1 MRRAL
6 IIAAAI
12 GVLSSTYASA
22 QSWCGYAAHA
32 KSVIECGYS
41 SNSECASA
49 IGKGGMCFPDH
60 AQNARRAVPG
70 VALLTDARPCEFNNS
85 AHERALLATC
95 RCEMR

>member
-12 GVLSSTYASA
+12 GVLSSTQASA

-49 IGKGGMCFPDH
+49 IGKGGMCFPDPEY
-60 AQNARRAVPG
+60 AQNAQHAVPG
-70 VALLTDARPCEFNNS
+70 VALLSTIGD
-85 AHERALLATC
+85 
-95 RCEMR
+95 